1 MKLRVGILV
10 TVCSIWNTTTL
21 YAGEISTA
29 TVSGTGSLSQ
39 ELSVY
44 HDGLSAAY
52 TYSRSEVGATSGSSS
67 GAYDDSHAV
76 ILGLSHSGENG
87 RGVSG
92 NFSTT
97 PAESI
102 RALGL
107 SGYLSH
113 QFKLSSVKKDE
124 DEDAEEGDDFEQL
137 MELKGTLG
145 FTNYKQTFSP
155 AAPPRKGSKK
165 LKPLT
170 ADQSINQF
178 LIGVKSNL
186 DLFSW
191 LSLNVAYNRYL
202 YSKGIAN
209 FLATLDDPRAVRS
222 GAAMFGST
230 LTGFSSQDIDVGFD
244 FNLPLAFTVA
254 PSSTLSTNA
263 ATKTVTHSYSVD
275 ISRVW
280 SSKWTT
286 GIIAERSI
294 SGTDKENLYTLNLSY
309 NY

>member
-1 MKLRVGILV
+1 MNLRASLILS
-10 TVCSIWNTTTL
+10 TFTLINSITL
-21 YAGEISTA
+21 HAGEISTS

-44 HDGLSAAY
+44 HDGFSASY
-52 TYSRSEVGATSGSSS
+52 TFYRTEVGATLGSSS
-67 GAYDDSHAV
+67 EAYNDSHAV
-76 ILGLSHSGENG
+76 TLGLSHGGENA

-92 NFSTT
+92 SFSTT

-113 QFKLSSVKKDE
+113 QFKLSSLKKDGDE
-124 DEDAEEGDDFEQL
+124 DEDNSEGFEQVL
-137 MELKGTLG
+137 EFKGTLG
-145 FTNYKQTFSP
+145 FTHYKQSFTPLVP
-155 AAPPRKGSKK
+155 ARKGSKK
-165 LKPLT
+165 LKSLT

-178 LIGVKSNL
+178 LIGVKGNL
-186 DLFSW
+186 ELFQW
-191 LSLNVAYNRYL
+191 FSLNIAFNRYL

-244 FNLPLAFTVA
+244 FNLPLSVTLS

-263 ATKTVTHSYSVD
+263 ATKTVTHSYSID

-286 GIIAERSI
+286 GIIGEQSI
-294 SGTDKENLYTLNLSY
+294 SGSDKENLYTLNLSY